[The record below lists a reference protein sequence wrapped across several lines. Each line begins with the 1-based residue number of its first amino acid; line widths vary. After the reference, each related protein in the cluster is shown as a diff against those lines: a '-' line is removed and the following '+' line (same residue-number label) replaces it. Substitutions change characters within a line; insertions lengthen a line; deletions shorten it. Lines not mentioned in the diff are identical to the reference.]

1 MEEVLKVLI
10 IDANAN
16 SADRIVNTI
25 KSSGFA
31 VRETVVSSKQQL
43 EEAVPQL
50 QQLHIILQS
59 IDVDDLSIADTR
71 SLITNDG
78 HEIPLIALCNNDT
91 NVKTTELLDKGATG
105 VAPADDL
112 DQLKQVTSRIAH
124 TELYIQNLESIATQY
139 NELDQRYNKILDSS
153 RDAICYIHEGL
164 HTYANQSYLDLFGL
178 NDTEEASVLSILEL
192 VKAEDQESLKSV
204 LKNIS
209 KNHESGTISLHFKTS
224 SDEIQE
230 LEADFNPTLVDG
242 EVCAQFI
249 IHAESSESKELQQQ
263 LSYLSERD
271 IETGFLH
278 RKSIIDKLQEVI
290 ESVNSGQP
298 AHTFIQIDLANIDEI
313 QDRFGVTA
321 IDKLSGCLAT
331 ALKSA
336 CGEEE
341 LLAKITDES
350 FGILTSINTEEELIE
365 FGKKIRAVTAGKSV
379 EIKGTNFEPECY
391 LGAVI
396 LDTAVDEVSDA
407 LSAAKS
413 ACDYAW
419 ENQLQE
425 LYLFPHEPRSLTGT
439 LLDQKWTTELQDA
452 IRDQRLKLL
461 FQPVVSITGQVG
473 DRYQVYTQLVSQEGA
488 TISVAEVLPSIER
501 SGVSVMLDRW
511 VITSA
516 LQKLADHSAKNP
528 NSLFFIKLTAGSL
541 SDEKFVPWLESQCKK
556 SSVDPFRLVFDIRE
570 ETIVSHLKEAREFA
584 NKLNELGCQVAIDA
598 FGISQDPDKILSMIP
613 ANYLKLS
620 FQLMAGLKDG
630 EKDKIDAIRHICD
643 KAKTKNAMI
652 IAQFVESAQI
662 LSNAWSLNIDFV
674 SGDFFQKPLDSL
686 EYDFSS
692 AA

>member
-1 MEEVLKVLI
+1 MEEVLKILI
-10 IDANAN
+10 IDQNAN
-16 SADRIVNTI
+16 SADRIINTV

-31 VRETVVSSKQQL
+31 VRDTVVSSKQQL
-43 EEAVPQL
+43 EEVAPEL
-50 QQLHIILQS
+50 NRTHMILQS
-59 IDVDDLSIADTR
+59 IDVADLAVADTR
-71 SLITNDG
+71 SLVNNND
-78 HEIPLIALCNNDT
+78 HEIPLIALSSDAT
-91 NVKTTELLDKGATG
+91 IKPAQLLDSGAN
-105 VAPADDL
+105 VVIPSDDL
-112 DQLKQVTSRIAH
+112 DQLKLVATRIAQS
-124 TELYIQNLESIATQY
+124 ELYIQGLEETAAHYQ
-139 NELDQRYNKILDSS
+139 ELDQRYNKILDSS
-153 RDAICYIHEGL
+153 RDAICYIHEGI
-164 HTYANQSYLDLFGL
+164 HTYTNKSYLELFNI
-178 NDTEEASVLSILEL
+178 NDADEASVLSILEL
-192 VKAEDQESLKSV
+192 VAPDDQDSLKTI

-209 KNHESGTISLHFKTS
+209 KSHESGSTSLHFKTAE
-224 SDEIQE
+224 DEFQE
-230 LEADFNPTLVDG
+230 LEVEFNPARVDG
-242 EVCAQFI
+242 EVCAQFV
-249 IHAESSESKELQQQ
+249 IHNEVGDSKELQQQ

-278 RKSIIDKLQEVI
+278 RKSIIDKLQNVI
-290 ESVNSGQP
+290 ESISSGQP

-321 IDKLSGCLAT
+321 IDKLSGCLAG

-350 FGILTSINTEEELIE
+350 FGILTSMNQEEDLLE
-365 FGKKIRAVTAGKSV
+365 FGKKIRAAVSGKSV
-379 EIKGTNFEPECY
+379 DISGTKVEPDCY

-396 LDTAVDEVSDA
+396 LDNAVDDVSDA

-452 IRDQRLKLL
+452 IRDQRLRLL
-461 FQPVVSITGQVG
+461 FQPVVSITGQIG

-488 TISVAEVLPSIER
+488 AISVAEVLPSIER

-511 VITSA
+511 VVTTA
-516 LQKLADHSAKNP
+516 LEKLANHSESSP

-541 SDEKFVPWLESQCKK
+541 NDEKFIPWLESQCKK
-556 SSVDPFRLVFDIRE
+556 SGVDPFRLVFDMRE
-570 ETIVSHLKEAREFA
+570 ETIVSHLKEARDFA
-584 NKLNELGCQVAIDA
+584 TSLNKLGCQIAIDA

-630 EKDKIDAIRHICD
+630 DKEKIEAIRHICE
-643 KAKTKNAMI
+643 KAKSKNAMI
-652 IAQFVESAQI
+652 IAQFVETAQV
-662 LSNAWSLNIDFV
+662 LSNLWTLNIDFV
-674 SGDFFQKPLDSL
+674 SGDFFQKPLDTL

>member
-1 MEEVLKVLI
+1 MEEVLKILI
-10 IDANAN
+10 IDQNAN
-16 SADRIVNTI
+16 SADRIVNTV

-31 VRETVVSSKQQL
+31 VRDTVVSSKQQL
-43 EEAVPQL
+43 EDVIPQL
-50 QQLHIILQS
+50 QRTHIILQS
-59 IDVDDLSIADTR
+59 TDVEDLAVSETR
-71 SLITNDG
+71 SLLNNSN
-78 HEIPLIALCNNDT
+78 HEIPLIALSGN
-91 NVKTTELLDKGATG
+91 TETKPAQLLDSGAN
-105 VAPADDL
+105 VVIPADDL
-112 DQLKQVTSRIAH
+112 DQLKLVTTRIAH
-124 TELYIQNLESIATQY
+124 SELYIQSLEETADHYQ
-139 NELDQRYNKILDSS
+139 ELDQRYNKILDSS
-153 RDAICYIHEGL
+153 RDAICYIHEGI
-164 HTYANQSYLDLFGL
+164 HTYTNKSYLELFNI
-178 NDTEEASVLSILEL
+178 NDPEEASVLSILEL
-192 VKAEDQESLKSV
+192 VKAEDQEALKTI

-209 KNHESGTISLHFKTS
+209 KSHETGTASLHFKTGE
-224 SDEIQE
+224 DEFQE
-230 LEADFNPTLVDG
+230 LEVDFNPARVDG
-242 EVCAQFI
+242 EVCAQFV
-249 IHAESSESKELQQQ
+249 IHNEVSDSKELQQQ

-278 RKSIIDKLQEVI
+278 RKSIIDKLQAVI

-321 IDKLSGCLAT
+321 IDKLSGCLAS
-331 ALKSA
+331 ALKTV
-336 CGEEE
+336 CGEDE

-350 FGILTSINTEEELIE
+350 FGILTSMYQEEELLK
-365 FGKKIRAVTAGKSV
+365 FGKKIRQAVANKSV
-379 EIKGTNFEPECY
+379 DIKGTKVEPDCY
-391 LGAVI
+391 LGAVM
-396 LDTAVDEVSDA
+396 LDTAVDDVSDA

-419 ENQLQE
+419 ENQIQE
-425 LYLFPHEPRSLTGT
+425 LYIYPHEPRSLTGT

-452 IRDQRLKLL
+452 IRDQRLHLL
-461 FQPVVSITGQVG
+461 FQPVISITGQIG

-488 TISVAEVLPSIER
+488 AISVAEVLPSIER

-511 VITSA
+511 VITTA
-516 LQKLADHSAKNP
+516 LEKLSTHAENSP

-541 SDEKFVPWLESQCKK
+541 NDEKFIPWLESQCKK
-556 SSVDPFRLVFDIRE
+556 SGVDPFRLVFDLRE

-584 NKLNELGCQVAIDA
+584 GALNNLGCQVAIDA

-630 EKDKIDAIRHICD
+630 DKEKIDAIRHICD

-662 LSNAWSLNIDFV
+662 LSSVWTLNIDFV
-674 SGDFFQKPLDSL
+674 SGDFFQKPLDTL

>member
-1 MEEVLKVLI
+1 MEEVLKILI
-10 IDANAN
+10 IDQNAN
-16 SADRIVNTI
+16 SADRIVNTV

-31 VRETVVSSKQQL
+31 VRDTVVSSKQQL
-43 EEAVPQL
+43 QDIIPQL
-50 QQLHIILQS
+50 QRTHIILQS
-59 IDVDDLSIADTR
+59 TDVEDLAVSETR
-71 SLITNDG
+71 SLLNNSN
-78 HEIPLIALCNNDT
+78 HEIPLIALSGN
-91 NVKTTELLDKGATG
+91 TEIKPAQLLDSGAN
-105 VAPADDL
+105 VVIPADDL
-112 DQLKQVTSRIAH
+112 DQVKLVATRIAH
-124 TELYIQNLESIATQY
+124 SELYIQSLEETADHYQ
-139 NELDQRYNKILDSS
+139 ELDQRYNKILDSS
-153 RDAICYIHEGL
+153 RDAICYIHEGI
-164 HTYANQSYLDLFGL
+164 HTYTNKSYLELFNI
-178 NDTEEASVLSILEL
+178 NDAEEASVLSILEL
-192 VKAEDQESLKSV
+192 VKAEDQEALKTI

-209 KNHESGTISLHFKTS
+209 KSHETGTASLHFKIGE
-224 SDEIQE
+224 DEFQE
-230 LEADFNPTLVDG
+230 LEVDFNPARVDG
-242 EVCAQFI
+242 EVCAQFV
-249 IHAESSESKELQQQ
+249 IHNEVSDSKELQQQ

-278 RKSIIDKLQEVI
+278 RKSIIDRLQAVI

-321 IDKLSGCLAT
+321 IDKLSGCLAS
-331 ALKSA
+331 ALNTV

-350 FGILTSINTEEELIE
+350 FGILTSMHQEDELLK
-365 FGKKIRAVTAGKSV
+365 FGKKIRQAVANKSV
-379 EIKGTNFEPECY
+379 DIKGTKVEPDCY
-391 LGAVI
+391 LGAVM
-396 LDTAVDEVSDA
+396 LDTAVDDVSDA

-419 ENQLQE
+419 ENQIQE
-425 LYLFPHEPRSLTGT
+425 LYIYPHEPRSLTGT

-452 IRDQRLKLL
+452 IRDKRLRLL
-461 FQPVVSITGQVG
+461 FQPVVSITGQIG

-488 TISVAEVLPSIER
+488 AISVAEVLPSIER

-511 VITSA
+511 VITTA
-516 LQKLADHSAKNP
+516 LEKLSSHSESNP

-541 SDEKFVPWLESQCKK
+541 NDEKFIPWLESQCKK
-556 SSVDPFRLVFDIRE
+556 SGVDPFRLVFDIRE

-584 NKLNELGCQVAIDA
+584 GALNDLGCQVAIDA

-630 EKDKIDAIRHICD
+630 DKEKIEAIRHICD

-652 IAQFVESAQI
+652 IAQFVETAQI
-662 LSNAWSLNIDFV
+662 LSNVWTLNIDFV
-674 SGDFFQKPLDSL
+674 SGDFFQKPLDTL